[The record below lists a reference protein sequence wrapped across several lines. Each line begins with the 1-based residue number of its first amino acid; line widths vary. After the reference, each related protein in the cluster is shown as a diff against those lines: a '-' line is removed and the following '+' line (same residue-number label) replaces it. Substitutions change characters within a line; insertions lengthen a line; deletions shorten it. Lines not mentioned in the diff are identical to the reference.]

1 MSDQSNALKNWRRTR
16 RNVLAMGGVA
26 AGAMLSCIS
35 QASAW
40 GWRGWRHHHH
50 HDHDHGPPCYLK
62 GTHILTTLGERK
74 IEDLQIGDLV
84 ITIDGAKPI
93 EWIGGRRYLRA
104 PGQGWAA
111 AIKPVRVARGAL
123 GPNVPHADL
132 LLSQEHRLLLDGGLI
147 RVGDLVNGTTI
158 AIDDCA
164 DAMEIAYLHIKLAN
178 HHAIYAEGAAAET
191 LLFNP
196 ISVESVERLLEYER
210 RYGPA
215 NTAEPA
221 CAPVYSDEVYGSRGR
236 LRSHLRSALSPL
248 NDRRRPFDRIRDRLC
263 DRADALAA

>member
-1 MSDQSNALKNWRRTR
+1 MSDQSNGLKNWRRTR

-40 GWRGWRHHHH
+40 GWRGWRHRHHH
-50 HDHDHGPPCYLK
+50 HGPPCYLK

-84 ITIDGAKPI
+84 ITIDGAKRI
-93 EWIGGRRYLRA
+93 EWIGGRRYRRT

-111 AIKPVRVARGAL
+111 AIRPVRVARGAL
-123 GPNVPHADL
+123 GQNMPHADL
-132 LLSQEHRLLLDGGLI
+132 FLSQEHRLLLDGGLI
-147 RVGDLVNGTTI
+147 RVGDLVNGTSI
-158 AIDDCA
+158 AIDARVDV
-164 DAMEIAYLHIKLAN
+164 MEIEYLHIKLVS

-196 ISVESVERLLEYER
+196 ISVETVDKLQEYER
-210 RYGPA
+210 LYGLA
-215 NTAEPA
+215 NAAEPA
-221 CAPVYSDEVYGSRGR
+221 CAPVYSDEVHGSWGR
-236 LRSHLRSALSPL
+236 LLSHCRSALSPW
-248 NDRRRPFDRIRDRLC
+248 NDQRRPFDRIRDRLC
-263 DRADALAA
+263 DRADTLAA